1 MTRPARARPGGCRTR
16 RRRRQAARAVAIA
29 CRPAT
34 PAPITSTLAGATV
47 PAAVISMGKNF
58 GSRSAASSTA
68 LYPPTVLC
76 EDKASID
83 CARVMRGIDS
93 IAKPTIPRSDRRSI
107 PSLSVNGSRK
117 EISATPSGIAATS
130 SAARLAHAE
139 DDVGAR
145 IQLGAGSN
153 RGPCLAV
160 GLDPRTRRPRRRPIR
175 RRSRARNRPGAAT
188 VSGTSAT
195 RRSPAAV
202 SLGTATFTARNSRR
216 GGAHGLHHHEETWRS

>member
-1 MTRPARARPGGCRTR
+1 MSNPDTTAPSR
-16 RRRRQAARAVAIA
+16 RAVAIA

-93 IAKPTIPRSDRRSI
+93 IAKPTTPRSDRRSI

-130 SAARLAHAE
+130 SAVRLAHAD

-160 GLDPRTRRPRRRPIR
+160 GLIR
-175 RRSRARNRPGAAT
+175 EPGALAGARFDGDLEP
-188 VSGTSAT
+188 GTGQA
-195 RRSPAAV
+195 RDRVGHERDAPLACGRL
-202 SLGTATFTARNSRR
+202 LGNRD
-216 GGAHGLHHHEETWRS
+216 LHRAEL

>member
-1 MTRPARARPGGCRTR
+1 MSRFFKSAAFPILIVVVLAFFAQKLISPGESKPTPSYSQFLGQLERGDVKSADLKTKDNTVTVTLR
-16 RRRRQAARAVAIA
+16 DDSKYETGFADG
-29 CRPAT
+29 AT
-34 PAPITSTLAGATV
+34 AQLYTSTLAGATV

-130 SAARLAHAE
+130 SA
-139 DDVGAR
+139 
-145 IQLGAGSN
+145 
-153 RGPCLAV
+153 V
-160 GLDPRTRRPRRRPIR
+160 GLRTR
-175 RRSRARNRPGAAT
+175 T
-188 VSGTSAT
+188 TTSA
-195 RRSPAAV
+195 P
-202 SLGTATFTARNSRR
+202 
-216 GGAHGLHHHEETWRS
+216 E

>member
-1 MTRPARARPGGCRTR
+1 MSNPDTTAPSR
-16 RRRRQAARAVAIA
+16 RAVAIA

-93 IAKPTIPRSDRRSI
+93 IAKPMIPRSDRRSI

-130 SAARLAHAE
+130 SA
-139 DDVGAR
+139 
-145 IQLGAGSN
+145 LG
-153 RGPCLAV
+153 L
-160 GLDPRTRRPRRRPIR
+160 RTRTTTSAPEYSSGPE
-175 RRSRARNRPGAAT
+175 AT
-188 VSGTSAT
+188 VA
-195 RRSPAAV
+195 PA
-202 SLGTATFTARNSRR
+202 SR
-216 GGAHGLHHHEETWRS
+216 

>member
-1 MTRPARARPGGCRTR
+1 MSNPDTTAPSR
-16 RRRRQAARAVAIA
+16 RAVAIA

-93 IAKPTIPRSDRRSI
+93 IAKPTIAALGQTFDPLLVRQWLEEGDQRHALRHRRH
-107 PSLSVNGSRK
+107 LVG
-117 EISATPSGIAATS
+117 G
-130 SAARLAHAE
+130 RLAHAD

-153 RGPCLAV
+153 RGACLAV
-160 GLDPRTRRPRRRPIR
+160 GLVRE
-175 RRSRARNRPGAAT
+175 PGALAGARFDGDLEP
-188 VSGTSAT
+188 GTGQA
-195 RRSPAAV
+195 RDRVGHERDAPLACGRL
-202 SLGTATFTARNSRR
+202 LGNRD
-216 GGAHGLHHHEETWRS
+216 LHRAEL